1 MSRTGDKFQRLRIFV
16 TLVKE
21 GSFAGA
27 AARLQLKSPTISKA
41 LQLLEEELNTQ
52 LIVRSTRSMHL
63 TEPGERY
70 FQKASYL
77 INELDELDNETRQF
91 SGTPRGRLRVTAP
104 VALGEHVLGPLLPKF
119 LQQYPDI
126 QLELDVSN
134 DIKDMKKEGFDVA
147 IRAKKSGTDLGLFC
161 IPIRSLTPTLVASPT
176 YLAQFG
182 TPTHPDHLSKHQ
194 FVLHR
199 GGKKLFNR
207 WRFQRHEEPELFF
220 EATSRYVSNHISLA
234 IEAAL
239 QGMGI
244 INTYLFYVEDAL
256 TDGRLV
262 RLLPDFQQPDINRYA
277 FYHQRRQLSPKL
289 DVFLRFLE
297 QEIGLER

>member
-91 SGTPRGRLRVTAP
+91 SGTPRGRLRSVNTCWGHYC
-104 VALGEHVLGPLLPKF
+104 L
-119 LQQYPDI
+119 
-126 QLELDVSN
+126 N
-134 DIKDMKKEGFDVA
+134 
-147 IRAKKSGTDLGLFC
+147 FC
-161 IPIRSLTPTLVASPT
+161 NSTRTFNWNWMSPT
-176 YLAQFG
+176 
-182 TPTHPDHLSKHQ
+182 TSK
-194 FVLHR
+194 
-199 GGKKLFNR
+199 
-207 WRFQRHEEPELFF
+207 
-220 EATSRYVSNHISLA
+220 T
-234 IEAAL
+234 
-239 QGMGI
+239 
-244 INTYLFYVEDAL
+244 
-256 TDGRLV
+256 
-262 RLLPDFQQPDINRYA
+262 
-277 FYHQRRQLSPKL
+277 
-289 DVFLRFLE
+289 
-297 QEIGLER
+297 